1 MAFLNLPKLGC
12 HQPVKLGVAWELI
25 DKRHKRAADF
35 EQALSCTDIRD
46 IAHLKVGDI
55 KELGKLNPVG
65 RRLVE
70 HNNKLGVCKHCPR
83 CMALQE
89 VIYILSDTRTVRTVL
104 THTLP
109 KGKKEVCRV
118 FVLEQQ
124 INFINED
131 KGISAFR
138 SVLCDTIENTIE
150 DNKHT
155 DRL

>member
-46 IAHLKVGDI
+46 IAHLKVRDI

-83 CMALQE
+83 RMAL
-89 VIYILSDTRTVRTVL
+89 
-104 THTLP
+104 
-109 KGKKEVCRV
+109 
-118 FVLEQQ
+118 
-124 INFINED
+124 
-131 KGISAFR
+131 
-138 SVLCDTIENTIE
+138 
-150 DNKHT
+150 
-155 DRL
+155 

>member
-25 DKRHKRAADF
+25 DKRHKGAADF

-46 IAHLKVGDI
+46 IAHLKVGDV
-55 KELGKLNPVG
+55 KELGKLKPVG
-65 RRLVE
+65 GRLVE